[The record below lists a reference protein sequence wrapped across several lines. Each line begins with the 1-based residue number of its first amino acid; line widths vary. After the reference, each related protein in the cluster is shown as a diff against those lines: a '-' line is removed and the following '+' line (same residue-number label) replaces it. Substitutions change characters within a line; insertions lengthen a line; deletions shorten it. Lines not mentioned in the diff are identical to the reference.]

1 MQRTLQQIVGTSEDI
16 NWEAINTSDFT
27 SPYGRPEPYKLEGDA
42 FVIIGK
48 ESPELTDMDWD
59 LAINDPSRLKRR
71 DAIPQEIINVESTR
85 GKPWVSHYYQDI
97 NLLYVNKGDTYEPTV
112 IYDALKDI
120 WYIGR
125 SWGDV
130 IESDEKRFDI

>member
-1 MQRTLQQIVGTSEDI
+1 MTLSKAGQRMQRTLQQIVGTSEDI

-71 DAIPQEIINVESTR
+71 DAIPQEIIKLHVVMTR
-85 GKPWVSHYYQDI
+85 GDVDARETKVLNRW
-97 NLLYVNKGDTYEPTV
+97 KGEKKILSCMKYRHSGRKLDKC
-112 IYDALKDI
+112 LK
-120 WYIGR
+120 
-125 SWGDV
+125 
-130 IESDEKRFDI
+130 EK